1 VKLEDSANQISA
13 EMIMIYP
20 PGIPMVIPGEI
31 ISEEVLEDL
40 QFYMKNGSVI
50 HSEMDNG
57 YVKVVDKENWK
68 KWEGEES
75 EL

>member
-1 VKLEDSANQISA
+1 
-13 EMIMIYP
+13 
-20 PGIPMVIPGEI
+20 MVIPGEI

-57 YVKVVDKENWK
+57 YVKIVDKEHWQ
-68 KWEGEES
+68 KWEGEDS
-75 EL
+75 EI

>member
-1 VKLEDSANQISA
+1 
-13 EMIMIYP
+13 MIYP

-40 QFYMKNGSVI
+40 QFYVKNGSVI

-57 YVKVVDKENWK
+57 YVKVVDKDNWQ

-75 EL
+75 EI